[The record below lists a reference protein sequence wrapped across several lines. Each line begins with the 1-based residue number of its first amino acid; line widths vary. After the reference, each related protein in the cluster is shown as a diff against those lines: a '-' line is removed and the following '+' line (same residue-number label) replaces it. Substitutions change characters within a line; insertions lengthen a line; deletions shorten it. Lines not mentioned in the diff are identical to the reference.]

1 MLLMIPLF
9 FLGAAGASFANCLAS
24 RMLIGQ
30 SLCYPK
36 RSYCPNCQHPLSW
49 WQLIPVFGWVRQK
62 GRCYFCNAIISPWST
77 FCELICGLS
86 FVILWNSTL
95 LTWVAS
101 LVVFSTLS
109 FLATTDYQQMV
120 IFPLAIVGLLPLV
133 QLFPWCFPHSALSI
147 GLCTFY
153 SIFLLTLSKCHHSLG
168 IGDCEIFTLIFWLTG
183 PVIGIAVV
191 LLSCLLI
198 VPIVIC
204 HRKQQP
210 FVPAIA
216 ISLIFLSDLIAIY
229 PSLLAAV
236 WSSILAN

>member
-30 SLCYPK
+30 SLCCPK
-36 RSYCPNCQHPLSW
+36 RSYCPTCQHPLTW

-62 GRCYFCNAIISPWST
+62 GRCFFCNAVISPWST

-86 FVILWNSTL
+86 FIILWNSTY

-101 LVVFSTLS
+101 FVVFSTLT

-120 IFPLAIVGLLPLV
+120 IFPFSIVGLLPLLE
-133 QLFPWCFPHSALSI
+133 LFPWSFPHSAISI
-147 GLCTFY
+147 GLCSFY
-153 SIFLLTLSKCHHSLG
+153 SIFLLALSKCRHSLG
-168 IGDCEIFTLIFWLTG
+168 LGDCEILILIFWLTG
-183 PVIGIAVV
+183 PVIGIAVI
-191 LLSCLLI
+191 LI
-198 VPIVIC
+198 SSFLIIPIVIF

-210 FVPAIA
+210 FVPTIA
-216 ISLIFLSDLIAIY
+216 ISLILLSDLVAIR
-229 PSLLAAV
+229 PSLLAVV
-236 WSSILAN
+236 WSSALAN